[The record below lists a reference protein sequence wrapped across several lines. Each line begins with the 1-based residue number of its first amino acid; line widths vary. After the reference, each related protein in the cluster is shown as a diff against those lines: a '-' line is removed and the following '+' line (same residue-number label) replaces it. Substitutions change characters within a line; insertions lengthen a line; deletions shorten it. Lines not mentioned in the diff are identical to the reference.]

1 MQTSSSYAGRQNWI
15 LFRSRRIGEKI
26 TTQDILQAVGR
37 IRPSVSKEV
46 IKEFEEI
53 AHKLVR

>member
-1 MQTSSSYAGRQNWI
+1 MTTLICREAKLD

-26 TTQDILQAVGR
+26 TTRDILQAVER